1 MTKEP
6 AHTPRWLWSAND
18 KARSSNRY
26 IVRLFHFELR
36 AGVGSSGIGPVQSD
50 MKTGD
55 LAGPDRRL
63 GTNSRTR
70 STPAGYRTFLLNFAR
85 PDGDLPRICARKISA
100 LRGDTNGSSLRW
112 DISRHGSDLQRRL
125 AGAPPDFAPL
135 LIGLLGCD
143 GHYQEPA
150 HTIRSRGAHRRAARP
165 R

>member
-36 AGVGSSGIGPVQSD
+36 AGVGSSGIGPVRSD

-63 GTNSRTR
+63 GTNFRTR

-100 LRGDTNGSSLRW
+100 LRGDTRRVFIEMGHFEARFGSACRTGVWGQTSGH
-112 DISRHGSDLQRRL
+112 DQ
-125 AGAPPDFAPL
+125 PP
-135 LIGLLGCD
+135 
-143 GHYQEPA
+143 Q
-150 HTIRSRGAHRRAARP
+150 
-165 R
+165 

>member
-26 IVRLFHFELR
+26 IVRLFPFELR
-36 AGVGSSGIGPVQSD
+36 AGVGSSGIGPVRSD

-55 LAGPDRRL
+55 LAGPDRCL

-70 STPAGYRTFLLNFAR
+70 PN
-85 PDGDLPRICARKISA
+85 PRARKISA

-112 DISRHGSDLQRRL
+112 DISRHGSDLQRPL
-125 AGAPPDFAPL
+125 AGAPPAAVGDL
-135 LIGLLGCD
+135 S
-143 GHYQEPA
+143 
-150 HTIRSRGAHRRAARP
+150 RS
-165 R
+165 